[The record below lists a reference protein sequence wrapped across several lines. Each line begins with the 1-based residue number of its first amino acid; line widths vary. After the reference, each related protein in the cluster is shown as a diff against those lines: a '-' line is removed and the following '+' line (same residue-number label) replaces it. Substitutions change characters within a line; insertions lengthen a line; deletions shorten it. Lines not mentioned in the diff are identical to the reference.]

1 MDKYLLSIDNGLTA
15 TKAVLFHINGRQ
27 IASSQQRTPVVN
39 YGDFSEIDMNQQW
52 ERTAVCIRDLI
63 ESRHRS
69 FPDSSCGRLRPW
81 SRPVSS

>member
-63 ESRHRS
+63 EKPASIL
-69 FPDSSCGRLRPW
+69 PG
-81 SRPVSS
+81 